1 MLLDRWTLTD
11 QVSSVHFSTW
21 PGVTCQPSVMRQPRV
36 KCAVLALGLLLILYL
51 QQTPSHVKSEL
62 ANSVNG
68 SQPPTGSHG
77 QKSDVGT
84 GEMRASQKTSFAPL
98 YPSLSSSS
106 LSSPSINAS
115 KDFSVQD
122 NAREA
127 RPSSQVQPGNMSQEA
142 IDTEV
147 AAFVTDNAQRKQL
160 VIDECRKFRSNSSSG
175 YQRLVART
183 MAGRTP
189 RAHAFT
195 IVPRRRFDKNQ

>member
-1 MLLDRWTLTD
+1 MTR
-11 QVSSVHFSTW
+11 
-21 PGVTCQPSVMRQPRV
+21 
-36 KCAVLALGLLLILYL
+36 K
-51 QQTPSHVKSEL
+51 
-62 ANSVNG
+62 NSI
-68 SQPPTGSHG
+68 
-77 QKSDVGT
+77 
-84 GEMRASQKTSFAPL
+84 ESF
-98 YPSLSSSS
+98 
-106 LSSPSINAS
+106 
-115 KDFSVQD
+115 
-122 NAREA
+122 
-127 RPSSQVQPGNMSQEA
+127 SSQVQPGNMSQEA